1 MYHDILRLSSL
12 HGGPVMDNR
21 SSLWLKQA
29 QGEHKWAQDAFNS
42 GNWALVCFLCQQT
55 SEKALKAIAFSMG
68 VIQVRSH
75 STYEIAESLGINGE
89 LADASRILD
98 QYYMTTRY
106 PDALPGGVPCEMFV
120 RSQAQEALR
129 LAEMFLFRARA
140 ELGDA

>member
-1 MYHDILRLSSL
+1 
-12 HGGPVMDNR
+12 MDNR

-29 QGEHKWAQDAFNS
+29 QGENKWAKDAFGS

-68 VIQVRSH
+68 VTQVRSH
-75 STYEIAESLGINGE
+75 STFEIAESLGINGE

-120 RSQAQEALR
+120 KSQAEEALR
-129 LAEMFLFRARA
+129 LAELFLLRARA
-140 ELGDA
+140 ELDDG

>member
-1 MYHDILRLSSL
+1 MYHGIGSPISF

-29 QGEHKWAQDAFNS
+29 QGENKWAKDAFGS

-68 VIQVRSH
+68 VTQVRSH
-75 STYEIAESLGINGE
+75 STFEIAESLGINGE

-120 RSQAQEALR
+120 KSQAEEALR
-129 LAEMFLFRARA
+129 LAELFLLRARA
-140 ELGDA
+140 ELDDG